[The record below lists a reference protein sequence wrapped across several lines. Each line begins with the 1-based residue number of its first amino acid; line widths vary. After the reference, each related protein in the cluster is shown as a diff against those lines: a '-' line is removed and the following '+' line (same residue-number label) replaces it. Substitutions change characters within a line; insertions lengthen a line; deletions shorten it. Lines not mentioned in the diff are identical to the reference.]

1 MLSLIPRFSPWP
13 FQRPVDL
20 TDLWM
25 QLRFKDNEVID
36 EVTETYVKLLGTAT
50 VSNEEL
56 NTTAASSS
64 KMESHQI
71 LFESNEDFTIE
82 LDVYPI
88 SVGGEGG
95 TLLGVWNT
103 GGQSN
108 NGWIIIMNA
117 DRTVAFAHSANGTS
131 YPMLYSE
138 DVLPLNQWSH
148 VAVVRKE
155 GNIRM
160 ALRGTFQTTTQQ
172 NASATYRSTLPIST
186 SLNNTNAWL
195 NGKRRNLRISTKAK
209 YTTNFVPATILPEYV
224 RPTYSVEDAA
234 AIVLQLPLRRESLQ
248 DESSQNSLSLSAA
261 TVANS
266 RITTTASTASYFSTQ
281 SRAFGA
287 GDFTIE
293 LNIRPT
299 SVHATW
305 GACLLGQWFSAGNAS
320 DGNRWG
326 LILYPNRSIGFI
338 MARSANASDSASTV
352 SAAAVVTLGVD
363 SHIVVER
370 VNGRLT
376 LYVNGVEVASSLS
389 LNFPIRGAAPYVVR
403 SLSATNVYTY
413 AGQSWNI
420 RIADRAMYRGAIP
433 KHINFPAMPGPL
445 QPILHV
451 SGVSLPVGTTN
462 VGCTLGENG
471 ISVPVGG
478 YLSVPSDPK
487 YALARGDFTI
497 DAVLTVRGTV
507 LGTGSGSTH
516 ALTPLFFWSTWA
528 AAGQPLNYEL
538 YLNHTNNNI
547 VVNTNWSDSTQN
559 RSAPYI
565 TTIGQKINI
574 RVVRRRSIL
583 YFYVDG
589 QLLKQSS
596 FPVDVGYDVNQPI
609 LIGRRKG
616 GGSGEV
622 SWYCD
627 MLLES
632 LTITKEALLP

>member
-1 MLSLIPRFSPWP
+1 MLSFIPRAAPRPFS
-13 FQRPVDL
+13 RIVDL
-20 TDLWM
+20 SDLWM
-25 QLRFKDNEVID
+25 QLRFKDNEVIE

-71 LFESNEDFTIE
+71 LFESNEDFTVE
-82 LDVYPI
+82 LEVYPI

-117 DRTVAFAHSANGTS
+117 NRTVAFALSANGTS

-160 ALRGTFQTTTQQ
+160 ALRGTFQTTTQK

-195 NGKRRNLRISTKAK
+195 NGKRRNMRISTKAK
-209 YTTNFVPATILPEYV
+209 YTENFVPATILPEYV
-224 RPTYSVEDAA
+224 RPAYSVEDAA
-234 AIVLQLPLRRESLQ
+234 AIVLQLPLRRESVQ
-248 DESSQNSLSLSAA
+248 DEANPNSLSLFAA

-266 RITTTASTASYFSTQ
+266 RITTTSSTGSYFSIA

-293 LNIRPT
+293 MSIRPT
-299 SVHATW
+299 SVHATF
-305 GACLLGQWFSAGNAS
+305 GACLVGQWFSAGNAS
-320 DGNRWG
+320 DSNRWG

-338 MARSANASDSASTV
+338 MARSANASDSVSTV
-352 SAAAVVTLGVD
+352 SSAAAVTLGVD

-370 VNGRLT
+370 VNGRLI
-376 LYVNGVEVASSLS
+376 LYVNGVEVASTLS
-389 LNFPIRGAAPYVVR
+389 LDFPIRGAAPYVVR
-403 SLSATNVYTY
+403 SLSAANVYTY
-413 AGQSWNI
+413 AGQMWNL
-420 RIADRAMYRGAIP
+420 RIADKAMYNGAIP
-433 KHINFPAMPGPL
+433 KHINFPAMPGPI
-445 QPILHV
+445 QPILQV
-451 SGVSLPVGTTN
+451 AGNSLPVGTTN
-462 VGCTLGENG
+462 VGCTLTENG

-478 YLSVPSDPK
+478 YLSIPGDPK
-487 YALARGDFTI
+487 YTFARGDFTI
-497 DAVLTVRGTV
+497 DAVLTVRSTV
-507 LGTGSGSTH
+507 QGTGAGSAN
-516 ALTPLFFWSTWA
+516 ALTTLIFWGTWGA
-528 AAGQPLNYEL
+528 VGQPLNFEL
-538 YLNHTNNNI
+538 IYNHT
-547 VVNTNWSDSTQN
+547 TGALGLHTSWTDATQN
-559 RSAPYI
+559 AGVNYTLP
-565 TTIGQKINI
+565 IGQKVNI
-574 RVVRRRSIL
+574 RCVRKRSVL
-583 YFYVDG
+583 YIYADN
-589 QLLKQSS
+589 QLLRQVAH
-596 FPVDVGYDVNQPI
+596 PVNIGYDTPQPL

-632 LTITKEALLP
+632 LTITKEALMP